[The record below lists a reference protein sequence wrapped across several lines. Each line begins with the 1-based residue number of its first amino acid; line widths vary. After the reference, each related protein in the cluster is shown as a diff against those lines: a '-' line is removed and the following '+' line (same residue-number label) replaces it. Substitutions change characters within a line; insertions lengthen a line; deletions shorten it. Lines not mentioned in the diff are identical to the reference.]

1 MGAADEV
8 TEVNTLHRTHV
19 VTGSAAGTL
28 IVING
33 SEIVYYL
40 DCSLGTG
47 LLTLA
52 AGYTAVLANLT
63 HLGALVVTRALN
75 DNS

>member
-1 MGAADEV
+1 MRAADEIA
-8 TEVNTLHRTHV
+8 EVNTFHRTHV

-28 IVING
+28 LVING
-33 SEIVYYL
+33 REIVYYL

-52 AGYTAVLANLT
+52 AGYTTV
-63 HLGALVVTRALN
+63 
-75 DNS
+75 